1 MKPIL
6 LKARSHMYRHW
17 RKRRSGNVWAM
28 LSELALAKPRFFRF
42 NDHTFQRHQSAAA
55 PGYAGR
61 PVLRCARQ
69 ALSDGQSRPPSR
81 KKSIL
86 VDELVKAR
94 SAVRSAKLACD
105 QVEEAAAHCA
115 VDTVKRELG
124 ERGAVW
130 WTDGAPDF
138 NRHKVTDTPYA
149 RWFSGSR
156 AARRREEGP

>member
-1 MKPIL
+1 MTIL
-6 LKARSHMYRHW
+6 FKGASQPQHPVTPDGRYFVVRGKLCRMA
-17 RKRRSGNVWAM
+17 NPD
-28 LSELALAKPRFFRF
+28 LPLA
-42 NDHTFQRHQSAAA
+42 
-55 PGYAGR
+55 
-61 PVLRCARQ
+61 
-69 ALSDGQSRPPSR
+69 

-138 NRHKVTDTPYA
+138 NRHKVTNTPYA
-149 RWFSGSR
+149 KWFSGLR
-156 AARRREEGP
+156 AARRREEGR

>member
-1 MKPIL
+1 MTIL
-6 LKARSHMYRHW
+6 FKGASQPQHPVTPDGRYFVVRGKLCRMADPD
-17 RKRRSGNVWAM
+17 
-28 LSELALAKPRFFRF
+28 LPLA
-42 NDHTFQRHQSAAA
+42 
-55 PGYAGR
+55 
-61 PVLRCARQ
+61 
-69 ALSDGQSRPPSR
+69 

-86 VDELVKAR
+86 VDELAKAR

-138 NRHKVTDTPYA
+138 NRHKVTNTPYA
-149 RWFSGSR
+149 KWFSGLR